1 MTVAV
6 ALKPQFGPVEAYVE
20 QYAALRRAL
29 PGANL
34 PWLASLR
41 DAAITRFQ
49 SQGFPTT
56 KLEAWKF
63 TNLARLTAQSFH
75 TAEDRQVNVSPA
87 QLARFRLAGMCELLM
102 VFVNGRFRPDLSD
115 PQLEDAGALPAGVRI
130 MSLAEALRDEP
141 SLVQS
146 HMAGPDADAAQS
158 LANLNIALATDG
170 AVLYLACDAKLTQP
184 LHLLFLTAGEEGA
197 APASHLRNLII
208 AEDGASA
215 TVVEGYAAL
224 GGGAYWT
231 NAVTQVAAAPT
242 AAIHHFKLQT
252 ESLDGFHTSL
262 SDVTLQQDTGYESF
276 VLATG
281 GIIARHEVRARL
293 LGDRAAATL
302 NGAYLGRGHQ
312 HQAQRTDLEHR
323 AVGTTLSEL
332 YKGVFDERAHG
343 AFLGRIHVAKGA
355 QKTDAQQQNRN
366 LLLSDGAVADTKPE
380 LEILADD
387 VKCAHGATVGDID
400 REPLFYLR
408 ARGIDE
414 SDARALL
421 IQAFVSELI
430 DSIKDEPV
438 HAHFRNAF
446 AHWLEEEGIN
456 PP

>member
-1 MTVAV
+1 MTAAV
-6 ALKPQFGPVEAYVE
+6 ALKPQVGPVEAYVE
-20 QYAALRRAL
+20 QYTALRRTL

-41 DAAITRFQ
+41 DAAIARFQ

-63 TNLARLTAQSFH
+63 TNLSRLTAQSFH
-75 TAEDRQVNVSPA
+75 TAEDRPVDVAPA

-115 PQLEDAGALPAGVRI
+115 PQLEDASALPAGVRI
-130 MSLAEALRDEP
+130 MSFAEALRDEP
-141 SLVQS
+141 ALVQS
-146 HMAGPDADAAQS
+146 HLAGPDADAAQS

-170 AVLYLACDAKLTQP
+170 AVLHLARDARLTQP
-184 LHLLFLTAGEEGA
+184 LHLLFLTAADDRA
-197 APASHLRNLII
+197 APASQLRNLII
-208 AEDGASA
+208 AEAGASA
-215 TVVEGYAAL
+215 TVVEGYATL
-224 GGGAYWT
+224 GGGAYWA
-231 NAVTQVAAAPT
+231 NAVTQVAAAPGAT
-242 AAIHHFKLQT
+242 IHHFKLQT

-262 SDVTLQQDTGYESF
+262 SNVTLQQDSAYESF

-281 GIIARHEVRARL
+281 GTIARHEVRARL
-293 LGDRAAATL
+293 LGDRAAAKL

-312 HQAQRTDLEHR
+312 HQAQRTDVEHR
-323 AVGTTLSEL
+323 AVGTSLSEL

-343 AFLGRIHVAKGA
+343 AFLGRIHVAEGA

-387 VKCAHGATVGDID
+387 VKCAHGATVGDLD

-408 ARGIDE
+408 ARGIGE
-414 SDARALL
+414 ADARALL
-421 IQAFVSELI
+421 IQAFICELV

-446 AHWLEEEGIN
+446 GRWLEEEGIN

>member
-1 MTVAV
+1 MTAAV
-6 ALKPQFGPVEAYVE
+6 ALKPQAGPIEAYVE
-20 QYAALRRAL
+20 QYAALRPVL
-29 PGANL
+29 PGADL

-41 DAAITRFQ
+41 EAAMARFQ

-63 TNLARLTAQSFH
+63 TNLSRLTAQTFQPAEICPIGV
-75 TAEDRQVNVSPA
+75 TAA
-87 QLARFRLAGMCELLM
+87 QFTRYRLAGMCELLL
-102 VFVNGRFRPDLSD
+102 VFVNGRFRADLSD
-115 PQLEDAGALPAGVRI
+115 PQIGDAGALPPGVHVL
-130 MSLAEALRDEP
+130 SLAAALRETP
-141 SLVQS
+141 ALIES
-146 HMAGPDADAAQS
+146 HIAGPDADPAEA
-158 LANLNIALATDG
+158 LANLNAALAVDG
-170 AVLYLACDAKLTQP
+170 AVIHLAQGAKLTQP
-184 LHLLFLTAGEEGA
+184 LHLLFLTAPDGA

-208 AEDGASA
+208 AEDGAEA
-215 TVVEGYAAL
+215 TIVEGYASL
-224 GGGAYWT
+224 GAGAYWT
-231 NAVTQVAAAPT
+231 NGATQVVAARGAT
-242 AAIHHFKLQT
+242 IRHFKLQA
-252 ESLDGFHTSL
+252 ESLEGFHTSV
-262 SDVTLQQDTGYESF
+262 SDVELQQDARYESF

-281 GIIARHEVRARL
+281 GNLARHEVRARL
-293 LGDRAAATL
+293 LGDRAAATV

-343 AFLGRIHVAKGA
+343 SFLGRIHVAEGA

-387 VKCAHGATVGDID
+387 VKCAHGATVGDLE

-408 ARGIDE
+408 ARGLDE

-421 IQAFVSELI
+421 IQAFICELI

-438 HAHFRNAF
+438 RAHFRNAF

>member
-1 MTVAV
+1 MTAAV
-6 ALKPQFGPVEAYVE
+6 ALKQPQSGPIEAYVE
-20 QYAALRRAL
+20 QYGALRRSL

-34 PWLASLR
+34 PWLSSLR
-41 DAAITRFQ
+41 DAAIARFQ

-56 KLEAWKF
+56 KSEAWKF
-63 TNLARLTAQSFH
+63 TNLGRLTAQSFQPDADGQIAVD
-75 TAEDRQVNVSPA
+75 TAQIA
-87 QLARFRLAGMCELLM
+87 HYRLAGMCELLM

-115 PQLEDAGALPAGVRI
+115 PQLEDDGALPAGVRI
-130 MSLAEALRDEP
+130 LSFAEALRDTP
-141 SLVQS
+141 ALVEA
-146 HMAGPDADAAQS
+146 HIAAPDADAAQA
-158 LANLNIALATDG
+158 LANLNMALASDG
-170 AVLYLACDAKLTQP
+170 AVVHLTRGAKLTQP
-184 LHLLFLTAGEEGA
+184 LHLLFLTAPDDT

-208 AEDGASA
+208 AEDGAEV

-224 GGGAYWT
+224 GTGAYWS
-231 NAVTQVAAAPT
+231 NGVTQVSAARGAT
-242 AAIHHFKLQT
+242 VHHFKRQG

-262 SDVTLQQDTGYESF
+262 SDVTLHEDARYESF

-281 GIIARHEVRARL
+281 GNLARHEVRARL

-323 AVGTTLSEL
+323 AIGTTLSEL
-332 YKGVFDERAHG
+332 YKGVFDDRAHG
-343 AFLGRIHVAKGA
+343 AFLGRIHVAENA

-380 LEILADD
+380 LEINADD
-387 VKCAHGATVGDID
+387 VKCAHGATVGDLD

-408 ARGIDE
+408 ARGISE
-414 SDARALL
+414 TDARALL
-421 IQAFVSELI
+421 IQAFVCELI